1 MIGPVGGATA
11 VPERTREA
19 ADPCLRV
26 RERIAWLLRVNR
38 IFGPDDDFVR
48 ASVFACAFHGGS
60 WPGTANESKI
70 SRWETAALR
79 APHQAIRRY
88 EELLGLRPGRIAA
101 AADNVHAYHCPDPRC
116 PGANGWSLPRRDRVP
131 VARISELIDKAG
143 SDDVMTGQEW
153 DEITREIAAEPRFFI
168 SPATTWATLSERLL
182 AEQLVADGVAWLLR
196 FGALV
201 RLLSHPVA
209 RQPAIAACASIGADR
224 TNQVGIEAIC
234 ALDVTG
240 HRDASH
246 HVLASWSARPATRP
260 STARCSPACARR
272 PVAISPPSS

>member
-1 MIGPVGGATA
+1 M
-11 VPERTREA
+11 
-19 ADPCLRV
+19 
-26 RERIAWLLRVNR
+26 
-38 IFGPDDDFVR
+38 
-48 ASVFACAFHGGS
+48 
-60 WPGTANESKI
+60 
-70 SRWETAALR
+70 
-79 APHQAIRRY
+79 
-88 EELLGLRPGRIAA
+88 
-101 AADNVHAYHCPDPRC
+101 
-116 PGANGWSLPRRDRVP
+116 P

-209 RQPAIAACASIGADR
+209 QQPAIAACASIGADR

-246 HVLASWSARPATRP
+246 HVLGQLASPTSDQTFYGALLACVRKVARGHFTAEQLSFLASVAVGLLDDPLRHDDARTLAASLLRQMPGRAVPRRGREVAPAARGGRRAQPGDDDGPARGTGLRLCLRP
-260 STARCSPACARR
+260 PGGLGRHRPDASRR
-272 PVAISPPSS
+272 TLAV